1 MTVTE
6 QMNAAAFPPAQ
17 VSFPTPTTAV
27 ITITAGGVLNVMS
40 SPVIRGLIQTL
51 ERLAVNEDINCVVL
65 RGSGSRAFI
74 AGADIKEMAGLD
86 AESGRAFISGLRD
99 LCNAI
104 RHFPVPVI
112 VRLEGHTLGGGL
124 EVAMAG
130 DLRIAA
136 DNAVVG
142 MPEVKVG
149 IPSVIHAAM
158 MPSQIGT
165 TRASW
170 MLLTGENIGANQA
183 CDWGLISE
191 CVPQDQ
197 LDKRIEEL
205 AHGFSKIG
213 RSVLRQQKRLLR
225 RWETMTLD
233 AAVEN
238 SVAEF
243 GEAFNTGEPQHHMN
257 AFLRMKARSKAG

>member
-1 MTVTE
+1 MTAAE
-6 QMNAAAFPPAQ
+6 QMNATAAPAE
-17 VSFPTPTTAV
+17 VSFPLPATAV
-27 ITITAGGVLNVMS
+27 VTITAGGVLNVLS
-40 SPVIRGLIQTL
+40 TPVIRGLIQTL
-51 ERLAVNEDINCVVL
+51 ERLESNEDINCVVL

-86 AESGRAFISGLRD
+86 AESGRTFISGLRD

-158 MPSQIGT
+158 LPSQVGT
-165 TRASW
+165 TRAAW
-170 MLLTGENIGANQA
+170 MLLTGENIGAIQA
-183 CDWGLISE
+183 RDWGLISE

-197 LDKRIEEL
+197 LDARIKTV
-205 AHGFSKIG
+205 AHAFSQIG
-213 RSVLRQQKRLLR
+213 RSVLRQQKLLLR

-257 AFLRMKARSKAG
+257 AFLNKKAKGKSA

>member
-1 MTVTE
+1 MAAAE
-6 QMNAAAFPPAQ
+6 QMNATAASPAE
-17 VSFPTPTTAV
+17 VSFPTPATAV
-27 ITITAGGVLNVMS
+27 ITITAGGVLNVLS
-40 SPVIRGLIQTL
+40 TPVIRGLIQTL
-51 ERLAVNEDINCVVL
+51 EHLAGNEDINCVVL

-104 RHFPVPVI
+104 RHFPVPVV

-170 MLLTGENIGANQA
+170 MLLTGENIGAIQA
-183 CDWGLISE
+183 RDWGLISE
-191 CVPQDQ
+191 CVPQDR
-197 LDKRIEEL
+197 LDARIEEV
-205 AHGFSKIG
+205 AHGFSQIG

-225 RWETMTLD
+225 RWETLTLD
-233 AAVEN
+233 AAVED

-257 AFLRMKARSKAG
+257 AFLNKKARSKCA